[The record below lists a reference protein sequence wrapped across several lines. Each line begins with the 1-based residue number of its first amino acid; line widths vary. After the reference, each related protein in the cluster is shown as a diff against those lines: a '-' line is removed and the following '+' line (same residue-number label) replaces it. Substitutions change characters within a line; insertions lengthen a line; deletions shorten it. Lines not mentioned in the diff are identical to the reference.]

1 MARRDRSN
9 DKRDGPVSGGGG
21 FLGQLGLFETA
32 NGLPSGP
39 MAIVLAIAAAVVIY
53 PVMRLLRMVTRR

>member
-1 MARRDRSN
+1 MATRDRSN
-9 DKRDGPVSGGGG
+9 DRQDGQASGSGG

-39 MAIVLAIAAAVVIY
+39 MAIVLALAAAAVIY
-53 PVMRLLRMVTRR
+53 PLTRLLRMVTRR